1 MDTGSPQKTR
11 QSKKL
16 PQSRRA
22 AITNP
27 PSRGGLF
34 APPPGSLVT
43 YFNAAFILAR
53 IALIA
58 ALLPLA
64 IGWRTPLLTT
74 WRPVALVALLALPAI
89 IIAID
94 LWTLRRVWSRS
105 TLLRLMSGA
114 SLVLALCAFSITA
127 ALELQFQYMRRAVLA
142 ADGQQLE
149 KLGAHLV
156 VGYRKPSELHALIE
170 RRAIAGVFLSA
181 LNVEGKTPD
190 EIRDHIEGLQDIR
203 RAQHISPLW
212 IATDQEGGPVSRLSP
227 PLTRMPPLAEI
238 VAIHRDAAERRLA
251 VRQYAA
257 RQGRELASLGVNLN
271 FAPVVDLNH
280 GVVNPEDKT
289 SRISTRAISND
300 PAVVSDAA
308 DVYCETLMMTG
319 VHCTLKHFPGLGR
332 VYEDTHKLSA
342 DLTAPAQE
350 LEATDWLPFR
360 RLKENGAAFL
370 MLGHARLTAIDAD
383 RPASISP
390 AVVKG
395 LLRDAWAHR
404 GILITD
410 DFSMGAV
417 MLSREG
423 PAGGAIAAL
432 NAGVDLILI
441 SYDPDQYFPV
451 MYALLR
457 AERDGRLNPQTLA
470 VSSARLRG
478 AAVRA
483 DLAKL
488 PTK

>member
-1 MDTGSPQKTR
+1 
-11 QSKKL
+11 
-16 PQSRRA
+16 
-22 AITNP
+22 
-27 PSRGGLF
+27 
-34 APPPGSLVT
+34 VT
-43 YFNAAFILAR
+43 YLHAAFIVAR
-53 IALIA
+53 IALVA

-64 IGWRTPLLTT
+64 LGWRTPLLTT
-74 WRPVALVALLALPAI
+74 WRPIALVALLAVPLI

-94 LWTLRRVWSRS
+94 IWTLRRVWSRS
-105 TLLRLMSGA
+105 MLLRLMSGA
-114 SLVLALCAFSITA
+114 SLVLSLCAFGITA
-127 ALELQFQYMRRAVLA
+127 ALENQFQHMRRAVLA
-142 ADGQQLE
+142 ADLRQLE
-149 KLGAHLV
+149 KLGAHV
-156 VGYRKPSELHALIE
+156 MVGYRKASELQALLE
-170 RRAIAGVFLSA
+170 RRAIAGLFLSA

-190 EIRDHIEGLQDIR
+190 DIRDALDVMQEIRG
-203 RAQHISPLW
+203 AQNLPELW

-227 PLTRMPPLAEI
+227 PLARMPPLAEI

-257 RQGRELASLGVNLN
+257 RQGRELAALGVNLN
-271 FAPVVDLNH
+271 FAPVVDVNH

-289 SRISTRAISND
+289 SRISTRAIAND
-300 PAVVSDAA
+300 PAVVTEAA
-308 DVYCETLMMTG
+308 DVYCETLMLTG

-332 VYEDTHKLSA
+332 VYEDTHKLAA

-360 RLKENGAAFL
+360 RLKENGSAFT
-370 MLGHARLTAIDAD
+370 MLGHARLTAIDAQ
-383 RPASISP
+383 RPASFSY

-395 LLRDAWAHR
+395 LLRDTWGHR

-451 MYALLR
+451 MYALLQ
-457 AERDGRLNPQTLA
+457 ADRDGRLNPEILA
-470 VSSARLRG
+470 ASKARLRR
-478 AAVRA
+478 AALPA
-483 DLAKL
+483 DLVKL
-488 PTK
+488 PPK